1 MECCFSFFGYI
12 FGLFSPGWVAYERG
26 CVRQVDGATWRNFLE
41 EYSGGVMAE
50 DKEPQSGPE
59 NPENGE
65 GEYGKQYSEKS
76 FWEKLGGFAL
86 KAGRE
91 VAQSALVLFYCLMD
105 SDTPHWARTVIIGA
119 LGYFIVPLDAIP
131 DFTPAV
137 GFADDLGVLASALA
151 VVALHIKGE
160 HKDKAAVKLRQW
172 FSE

>member
-1 MECCFSFFGYI
+1 
-12 FGLFSPGWVAYERG
+12 
-26 CVRQVDGATWRNFLE
+26 
-41 EYSGGVMAE
+41 MAE
-50 DKEPQSGPE
+50 DKEPQRVPDD
-59 NPENGE
+59 PDKGE

-76 FWEKLGGFAL
+76 FWEKLGGYAL

-91 VAQSALVLFYCLMD
+91 VVQSALVLFYCLMD

-151 VVALHIKGE
+151 VVALHIKKE
-160 HKDKAAVKLRQW
+160 HKEKAAGKLKQW

>member
-1 MECCFSFFGYI
+1 
-12 FGLFSPGWVAYERG
+12 L
-26 CVRQVDGATWRNFLE
+26 RNYLE
-41 EYSGGVMAE
+41 KISGGIVAE
-50 DKEPQSGPE
+50 DKEPQGGPDDPGGE
-59 NPENGE
+59 E

-91 VAQSALVLFYCLMD
+91 VVQSALVLFYCLVD
-105 SDTPHWARTVIIGA
+105 NDTPHWARTVIVGA

-137 GFADDLGVLASALA
+137 GFADDLGVLVSALA

-160 HKDKAAVKLRQW
+160 HRKKAAEKLKLW